1 MSIIW
6 VMEPSATC
14 RLASAIRGDHA
25 VRSVASIASLKLLL
39 RLARHAPPS
48 LIVVDLNQLK
58 PGDARDLTLLAQTPF
73 GQTLRFMAV
82 GNSRATHNLG
92 AITNLT
98 VVDPVDSFT
107 LSLAI
112 QHCLPKI
119 APAASLEKS
128 TGKRAE
134 RSAIGKS
141 RSLKFRDIAFDPYGH
156 LLEIPHVEP
165 ETLTPKEGRLLRML
179 MENAGLCV
187 TRDDIILSV
196 WPNTKVA
203 PRTID
208 THISRLRSRLKDSEA
223 IIESVYGGG
232 YVLK

>member
-1 MSIIW
+1 MSNIW
-6 VMEPSATC
+6 VMEPSASC

-25 VRSVASIASLKLLL
+25 VRSVASVASLTLLL

-58 PGDARDLTLLAQTPF
+58 PADARDLTLLAQTPL
-73 GQTLRFMAV
+73 GQSLRFMAV
-82 GNSRATHNLG
+82 GTSRATHSLA
-92 AITNLT
+92 AIPNLT
-98 VVDPVDSFT
+98 LVDPVDSFT

-119 APAASLEKS
+119 APAVSSGSAA
-128 TGKRAE
+128 GKRTE
-134 RSAIGKS
+134 RSAANKN

-156 LLEIPHVEP
+156 RLEIPHVEP
-165 ETLTPKEGRLLRML
+165 ETLTPKEGRLLCML
-179 MENAGLCV
+179 MENAGQCV
-187 TRDDIILSV
+187 TRDTIIQSV

-232 YVLK
+232 YILK